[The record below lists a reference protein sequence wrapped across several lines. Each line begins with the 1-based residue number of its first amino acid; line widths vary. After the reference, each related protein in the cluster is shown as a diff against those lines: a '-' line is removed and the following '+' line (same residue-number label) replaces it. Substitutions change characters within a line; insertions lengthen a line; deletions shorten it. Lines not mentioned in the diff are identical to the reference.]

1 MISSFSLSCCFA
13 VPLFYS
19 TVMIAPSSAL
29 LAVLVTGKIISPVAA
44 ELAADQLE
52 FAPTTALPG
61 KNIDDGSVATNFIET
76 YNKEQLFLIA
86 PLNMVFEKPATAM
99 VQYVVL
105 YWCSD
110 LTFSKFLNSST
121 SMAYAGRCVAFPLT
135 GLADTLAAGGQGL
148 YSGFLYGSS
157 SSEVRSISASY
168 VEQLNVFEG
177 QIHDNN
183 DNWVYRY
190 WDDGRSTMPSI
201 QYETH
206 DAGDLTANSA
216 TSAWSSFAEIT
227 WTSTEDAAKILNM
240 TTSELT
246 PKAFKDVYA
255 TSWITQHEAEA
266 ANANLN
272 SEAELEIVNEV
283 KEEIEAM
290 NTNDGSTNE
299 GSTSNPTNTNV
310 GTTDTDVNSDPVDSG
325 TGRNLASVTTRIA
338 SAALRMFGI

>member
-44 ELAADQLE
+44 DAELAADQLK

-110 LTFSKFLNSST
+110 LTFSKFLNSSI

-148 YSGFLYGSS
+148 Y
-157 SSEVRSISASY
+157 A
-168 VEQLNVFEG
+168 VF
-177 QIHDNN
+177 
-183 DNWVYRY
+183 Y
-190 WDDGRSTMPSI
+190 
-201 QYETH
+201 
-206 DAGDLTANSA
+206 TAA
-216 TSAWSSFAEIT
+216 
-227 WTSTEDAAKILNM
+227 
-240 TTSELT
+240 
-246 PKAFKDVYA
+246 V
-255 TSWITQHEAEA
+255 H
-266 ANANLN
+266 
-272 SEAELEIVNEV
+272 
-283 KEEIEAM
+283 
-290 NTNDGSTNE
+290 
-299 GSTSNPTNTNV
+299 
-310 GTTDTDVNSDPVDSG
+310 
-325 TGRNLASVTTRIA
+325 RR
-338 SAALRMFGI
+338 